1 MGSDGVWPEL
11 VGEPC
16 AHVVCDARGDGRA
29 VDVAAD
35 HWRAAG
41 DVDGEVSG
49 GPGVGA
55 LACDV
60 VAVAVAVAVAG
71 GGWRLRLRVAVAV
84 AVAGARAARLV
95 GE

>member
-60 VAVAVAVAVAG
+60 VAVAVAG
-71 GGWRLRLRVAVAV
+71 CGCGWRLRLRVAVAV
-84 AVAGARAARLV
+84 EVAGARAARLV